1 MNAFPFGSL
10 PLTEA
15 IPEIRRRLAMTDA
28 DIAAELGVHVRTVR
42 WWASGRHV
50 PVRKMIRPLQAIA
63 RRANVEIIPESTI
76 Q

>member
-42 WWASGRHV
+42 WWASGQHV